1 MEGGGDPYEKQLLD
15 VFESCDIDGSGR
27 LDSGGLAQLCDKLQL
42 EEQGVKLIDCLLA
55 NNAQRRVTFVEFRE
69 GLLSLLGEG
78 QKQKQK
84 KFERSPEREVSP
96 KYVFGKKK
104 YGRRSRPESID
115 QDSDEA
121 CNTEESDSEV
131 FLQNPAPKKDNLLW
145 PSAET
150 TEPSKPKVFKK
161 RRKSVDRRLIFDKE
175 ISSSESPEENFNKA
189 RVSRISSDEDGPDRD
204 ELVEVDCFPSTDEV
218 VKVTHS
224 SPLPFNPEAMPSPET
239 FINMTFEASEE
250 ADNLRSVC
258 KQLGIG
264 QDGFL
269 NKTQLTRLC
278 KCIGMETKAD
288 YIVQEL
294 FEKLDVDMENKI
306 SFEEFLSLFLSGDVG
321 TSESNGT
328 LGLEDLPDKRDDPT
342 VTSGYSAMRTETLD
356 RNTVIIGNEKDSL
369 PCIMDISNSGCMSLE
384 SVIGLWS
391 SWGVSEPEKLI
402 ENLGFGNEEQ
412 VPFSMLH
419 STLENELK
427 SMLVDEAEEDE
438 MGSRGE
444 PAMDVHIP
452 AVSGPDS
459 QILRAALGLYL
470 TETKLLKV
478 SMDQMQHER
487 DKLQMDLSEAN
498 HRASLL
504 AQEVD
509 DHHARLEKSSQLQ
522 VKLLEQRHA
531 EVIRELQ
538 EQSCMERD
546 ALSSQN
552 AEMEKKMSRLQ
563 GEEGHLR
570 EECLSLRNENEILEK
585 ENQSLLEHVA
595 QSEEDKLKLR
605 EEIERLSRDQNSKPS
620 GDQFTKK
627 WEFGKEEKGM
637 GAVIEKLAALQ
648 EENRSLRDRND
659 ELTMELEAA
668 MSKLSASASSK
679 NEGSNFSWLE
689 SELAADGDV
698 QFVEAVLKEEEAVQD
713 NSDQSLMG
721 VPREDSSVKSVIY
734 EDIGSEL
741 DLEEEGKN
749 CAKTISGDP
758 VGVSLKVDGEESWSS
773 SKDNIQNIEEARI
786 PELEHSLQLDSKQL
800 QQLTK
805 ALEEFEREAEKHIS
819 RVAESEGRV
828 SEDSKHLDSSLVN
841 VLDSAAS
848 VFSPYQLKKVDEANT
863 VDAAPSPSS
872 EKYKVNASKDLKT
885 KLDFVKLEIVKI
897 LSEKEACSAE
907 NSALRSRMLNFAG
920 IGGQG
925 DASVSSTDSEPLGM
939 VGGERVTA
947 LEMELEELRKKM
959 TDRED
964 SHMKEKGALVEQC
977 KELER
982 SLELMNVEYEKC
994 EDYWQQKLEEERNFY
1009 EESQKLMDEKQSS
1022 LEQKIS
1028 EYAELFCQSEKN
1040 ECGTRLATIE
1050 ERASL
1055 ERQVTDLEEECE
1067 ELRARMKIAES
1078 LQMKHLEE
1086 KERISQC
1093 LKEMEQQVLREK
1105 KFLRKDS
1112 LDVAVQV
1119 TVPEHK
1125 QQNGMYHKGD
1135 GPIKSSSKSRIKGVS
1150 KGGSPSCLSLA
1161 HSLSNFPRHQC
1172 HGKSSSDTSIFGREV
1187 DDGSRNRIFVPNAS
1201 TRRKVNEV
1209 GSEESDELQGIK
1221 AEVENLEAI
1230 LSSTREKLH
1239 KQTMLC
1245 QSQAERLVQS
1255 DILVQKLYVENA
1267 FLRNYLQQCQDY

>member
-27 LDSGGLAQLCDKLQL
+27 LDCGGLAQLCDKLQL

-78 QKQKQK
+78 QKQK

-121 CNTEESDSEV
+121 CNTDESESEV
-131 FLQNPAPKKDNLLW
+131 FLQNPVPKKDNLLW

-150 TEPSKPKVFKK
+150 QEPPKPKVYKK
-161 RRKSVDRRLIFDKE
+161 RRKSVDRRLIFDKD

-189 RVSRISSDEDGPDRD
+189 RVSRISSDEEGPDKN
-204 ELVEVDCFPSTDEV
+204 ELVEVDCFPVADEV

-224 SPLPFNPEAMPSPET
+224 SPLPFNPEALPSPET

-321 TSESNGT
+321 TSEGNDSG
-328 LGLEDLPDKRDDPT
+328 GLDDLPDKRDDPT
-342 VTSGYSAMRTETLD
+342 VTSGYSALRTDSRD
-356 RNTVIIGNEKDSL
+356 RDTVIIGNEKDSL
-369 PCIMDISNSGCMSLE
+369 PCILDISNSGCMSLE

-391 SWGVSEPEKLI
+391 SWGVSEPERLI
-402 ENLGFGNEEQ
+402 ENLGFGREEQ

-427 SMLVDEAEEDE
+427 SMLVEEAEEDE
-438 MGSRGE
+438 MGSRVE
-444 PAMDVHIP
+444 PATDAKLPPI
-452 AVSGPDS
+452 SGPDS

-478 SMDQMQHER
+478 SMDQMHQER
-487 DKLQMDLSEAN
+487 DKLQLDLAEAN
-498 HRASLL
+498 HRATLL

-546 ALSSQN
+546 ALSAQN
-552 AEMEKKMSRLQ
+552 TEMEKKIFRLQ
-563 GEEGHLR
+563 EEETRLR
-570 EECLSLRNENEILEK
+570 EECLALRNENEILEK
-585 ENQSLLEHVA
+585 ENQSLLDHVA
-595 QSEEDKLKLR
+595 KCEEDKLKLS
-605 EEIERLSRDQNSKPS
+605 EEIEILSQDQNPKLS
-620 GDQFTKK
+620 GEQFVKK

-659 ELTMELEAA
+659 ELTMELEVA
-668 MSKLSASASSK
+668 MSKLSASTSSK

-689 SELAADGDV
+689 SELAADGDIP
-698 QFVEAVLKEEEAVQD
+698 FARAALKDDEAVQD
-713 NSDQSLMG
+713 SSDQSLVG
-721 VPREDSSVKSVIY
+721 VQIEDSSVKSVIY
-734 EDIGSEL
+734 EDIESEMAA
-741 DLEEEGKN
+741 EEESKSLS
-749 CAKTISGDP
+749 KTISGDAL
-758 VGVSLKVDGEESWSS
+758 GVSLKVEGEELWSS
-773 SKDNIQNIEEARI
+773 SKDNSQKVEEARI
-786 PELEHSLQLDSKQL
+786 PEHSLQLDSKQL

-805 ALEEFEREAEKHIS
+805 ALEEFEKEAEKHIS
-819 RVAESEGRV
+819 RFAESEGRFA
-828 SEDSKHLDSSLVN
+828 EGKKTLDSNAVK
-841 VLDSAAS
+841 VPDSTVSPDEESKVEEAS
-848 VFSPYQLKKVDEANT
+848 AMSKALP
-863 VDAAPSPSS
+863 PSPD
-872 EKYKVNASKDLKT
+872 KYKGRASKDLKT

-907 NSALRSRMLNFAG
+907 NSVLRSRMFNWAG
-920 IGGQG
+920 HG
-925 DASVSSTDSEPLGM
+925 DASISSTDSEPVAASGA
-939 VGGERVTA
+939 ERVAA
-947 LEMELEELRKKM
+947 LEVEVEALRRRVRDAEE
-959 TDRED
+959 
-964 SHMKEKGALVEQC
+964 SHRREKGALQEQC

-982 SLELMNVEYEKC
+982 SLELMNVEYERC

-1040 ECGTRLATIE
+1040 ECGTRLAPIE
-1050 ERASL
+1050 ERSSL

-1067 ELRARMKIAES
+1067 ELRARMKVAEA
-1078 LQMKHLEE
+1078 LQQKHFEE
-1086 KERISQC
+1086 KERIAKC
-1093 LKEMEQQVLREK
+1093 LQEMEQRLLKEQK
-1105 KFLRKDS
+1105 SLRKDS
-1112 LDVAVQV
+1112 LDVAVQAC
-1119 TVPEHK
+1119 TLDHK
-1125 QQNGMYHKGD
+1125 QQNGLHHRGE
-1135 GPIKSSSKSRIKGVS
+1135 GPNKSTSKSRIKGIPKS
-1150 KGGSPSCLSLA
+1150 GSPSCLSLA
-1161 HSLSNFPRHQC
+1161 NSLSNFPRHPC

-1187 DDGSRNRIFVPNAS
+1187 EDGSRNRNFVPHAS
-1201 TRRKVNEV
+1201 TRRKVNEL
-1209 GSEESDELQGIK
+1209 GSEENDELQNIK
-1221 AEVENLEAI
+1221 AEVESLETI
-1230 LSSTREKLH
+1230 LSGTREKLH

-1245 QSQAERLVQS
+1245 QNQAERLVQS

-1267 FLRNYLQQCQDY
+1267 FLRNYLQQCQEY